1 MAVVTTYADTV
12 RQIFISVA
20 EHLKRIPKPGVE
32 TLLVEDPEKALFLL
46 RRLGWD
52 AGKRVNN
59 TVIAARVRDGKV
71 WVEEDNTDLSF
82 ADELVR
88 AGVPKEDIVLAFQPP
103 ELRHLTEF
111 AVA

>member
-1 MAVVTTYADTV
+1 MAVVMSYTDTV
-12 RQIFISVA
+12 RQILARVA

-32 TLLVEDPEKALFLL
+32 TLLVEDPAQAVFLL

-52 AGKRVNN
+52 AGRRVNN
-59 TVIAARVRDGKV
+59 TVISARMRDGRV

-82 ADELVR
+82 TDELLR
-88 AGVPKEDIVLAFQPP
+88 AGVPKDDIVLAFQPP
-103 ELRHLTEF
+103 ELRHLTDF

>member
-1 MAVVTTYADTV
+1 MAVLTSSVDVV
-12 RQIFISVA
+12 REILVRVVDQ
-20 EHLKRIPKPGVE
+20 LKRIPKPGVE
-32 TLLVEDPEKALFLL
+32 TLLVEDAAQAVFLL

-52 AGKRVNN
+52 AGRRVNN
-59 TVIAARVRDGKV
+59 TIISARIRDGRV
-71 WVEEDNTDLSF
+71 WIEDDNTDLSF

-88 AGVPKEDIVLAFQPP
+88 AGIPKEDIILAFQPP